1 MNIQSLAYFI
11 QVADSK
17 SYSIAAK
24 KIYVAQSSLS
34 TSVKKLEDELGIKL
48 FNYDGKSLHLT
59 IEGERFYELAQE
71 FLTSYEVFFESA
83 KKITDD
89 GGDAS
94 RGTLS
99 FINCADGK
107 SYFMD
112 ADGNYW
118 RCYNFV
124 DNAVT
129 YQVLESGKMFYN
141 VGEAFGHFQKYL
153 ADYPA
158 DTLHETIPMFH
169 DTKNR
174 LKNLKEAVAK
184 DVCGRLKE
192 VEPELEEIMK
202 RESAAGELLDMLDA
216 GILPLKVTHN
226 DTKVNNVLIDN
237 DTKLG
242 ICVIDLDTVMPGLA
256 AYDFGD
262 AIRVGACTAEEDE
275 KDLSKVN
282 FDINMYSCF
291 ANGFIDGTSGL
302 LSRAEIES
310 LPAGAKI
317 MTLENAIRFLTDYLS
332 GDTYFKIHRPE
343 HNLDRC
349 RTQLRMV
356 KHFEDNYSE
365 MMRIVREA
373 GKII

>member
-1 MNIQSLAYFI
+1 MAAVSNGYNINEVISGFVRGERVIKACPFGSGHINDTYLVKTETPDGTEHKYTVQRINHHVFLKPWEVMENIINVTGYL
-11 QVADSK
+11 
-17 SYSIAAK
+17 AK
-24 KIYVAQSSLS
+24 KIS
-34 TSVKKLEDELGIKL
+34 
-48 FNYDGKSLHLT
+48 
-59 IEGERFYELAQE
+59 
-71 FLTSYEVFFESA
+71 
-83 KKITDD
+83 DD